1 MPELKHKKTSVTMT
15 FLSEQYP
22 KGKSYTF
29 NNLVKD
35 VSVDQINQ
43 IESAVNNLIEG
54 SNASVEIHTTEA
66 LVEE

>member
-1 MPELKHKKTSVTMT
+1 MT

>member
-1 MPELKHKKTSVTMT
+1 MT

-35 VSVDQINQ
+35 VSVDQIKQ
-43 IESAVNNLIEG
+43 FESAVNIWIEG
-54 SNASVEIHTTEA
+54 SNASVEIHTTDV